1 MENIVLY
8 TDGGCSGNPGPGG
21 WAFVIVRSAAGN
33 GNGGAT
39 AAARG
44 TAAAGDGAGEAVSS
58 GSGGE
63 RVTTNNRMELTAV
76 CRGLSALARIA
87 GTGGKIGVYTD
98 SQYVQKGITQWIAS
112 WERNGWMT
120 AGKEPVK
127 NKDLWIELRKLSRSL
142 PLAWHWVKG
151 HAGNRWNE
159 ECDRMTQ
166 REIARLR
173 R

>member
-1 MENIVLY
+1 MESIVLY

-21 WAFVIVRSAAGN
+21 WAFVIVRA
-33 GNGGAT
+33 
-39 AAARG
+39 
-44 TAAAGDGAGEAVSS
+44 DGVAER

-76 CRGLSALARIA
+76 CRGLEALVRAAGNSGVAALSGSAGSAA
-87 GTGGKIGVYTD
+87 GGGAEAALPPGTIGVYTD

-142 PLAWHWVKG
+142 PLTWHWVKG

-166 REIARLR
+166 REIARFR
-173 R
+173 H